1 MPSDWALGD
10 KTVNRMGFGAM
21 RLPGAPRERALEV
34 LRAAAAS
41 GVNHIDTVA
50 SRGSGAGGA

>member
-1 MPSDWALGD
+1 
-10 KTVNRMGFGAM
+10 MGFGAM
-21 RLPGAPRERALEV
+21 RLAGAPRERAPEV